1 MPRMNLQDMFTYH
14 PPMGDQAERYER
26 INDAARA
33 FAVAVQQNTKECA
46 EQTLA
51 IRDIQRARM
60 MANAAVALGD
70 IQQMA
75 STPAPGATR
84 PEITTGK

>member
-1 MPRMNLQDMFTYH
+1 VKLDVKRLFKYY
-14 PPMGDQAERYER
+14 PPEGDQPERYER

-33 FAVAVQQNTKECA
+33 FAVVVQLNTQECA

-51 IRDIQRARM
+51 IRDIQRARI

-70 IQQMA
+70 NQDA
-75 STPAPGATR
+75 S
-84 PEITTGK
+84 